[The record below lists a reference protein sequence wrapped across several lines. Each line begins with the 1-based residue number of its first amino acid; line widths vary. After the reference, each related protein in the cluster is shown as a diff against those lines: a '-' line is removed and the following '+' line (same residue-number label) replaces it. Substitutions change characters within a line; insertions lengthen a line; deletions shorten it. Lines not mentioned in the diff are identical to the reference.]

1 MLVSGVQQSDS
12 VIYIYG
18 FQGGAVVKT
27 PPADSGDTKDM
38 GSVPG
43 SGRSPEVGHGNPVQ
57 YYCLENAMDRG
68 AWKVIVHGVTKN
80 QT

>member
-1 MLVSGVQQSDS
+1 MLVSGVRQSVS

-27 PPADSGDTKDM
+27 PPADAGDKNDM
-38 GSVPG
+38 GSIPG
-43 SGRSPEVGHGNPVQ
+43 SGRSPGVGHGNPAQ
-57 YYCLENAMDRG
+57 YSCLENAMDRG
-68 AWKVIVHGVTKN
+68 ALQVIVHGVTKN